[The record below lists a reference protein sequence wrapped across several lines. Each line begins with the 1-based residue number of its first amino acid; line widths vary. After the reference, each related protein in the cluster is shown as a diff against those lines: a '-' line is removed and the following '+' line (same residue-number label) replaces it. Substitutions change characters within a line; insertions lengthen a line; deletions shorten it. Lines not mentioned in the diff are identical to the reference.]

1 MAVQTRK
8 KKHSLILRLLLIA
21 VAVYVAVSF
30 VQLQLDLSA
39 KRLEL
44 ASIQNAVDAQLL
56 ENQELE
62 ALLTAR
68 QEDDYIEWVA
78 RERLDYAFPDE
89 KVFVDISGS

>member
-1 MAVQTRK
+1 MAVAARK
-8 KKHSLILRLLLIA
+8 KKKSMILRLLLIA
-21 VAVYVAVSF
+21 VVVYVAVSF
-30 VQLQLDLSA
+30 VQLQLDLSE

-44 ASIQNAVDAQLL
+44 ASVEKAVTEQLL

-62 ALLTAR
+62 AMLTAR